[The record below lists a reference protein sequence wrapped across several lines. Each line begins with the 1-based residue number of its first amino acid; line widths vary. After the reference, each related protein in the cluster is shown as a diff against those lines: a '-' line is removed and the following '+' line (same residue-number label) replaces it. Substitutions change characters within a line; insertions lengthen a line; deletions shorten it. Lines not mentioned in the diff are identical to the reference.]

1 MHHSFFRFSRGTS
14 NRSHPAQGF
23 TLIELLL
30 VITIIGLLSSISLYA
45 LNSGRE
51 RAQNAR
57 TTAQTI
63 NVVTQL
69 RAIEAD
75 TGRFPL
81 VSGIFCLGG
90 NDCGATES
98 AVLNELLRSSPSG
111 NGNPMIEAI
120 SFNSGTGYRAWY
132 ARCSNVS
139 ECPNDDI
146 TEVIWFL
153 KGVTATCGANAT
165 KCVSENGNTAC
176 ILKLSG
182 RNSIIDSTAI
192 GYCEQDGNSSSY
204 E

>member
-1 MHHSFFRFSRGTS
+1 MCTHIGMKHTQGIQHR
-14 NRSHPAQGF
+14 GF

-30 VITIIGLLSSISLYA
+30 VVTIIGLLSSISIYA
-45 LNSGRE
+45 LNTGRE

-57 TTAQTI
+57 TTAQTAGVI
-63 NVVTQL
+63 TQL

-81 VSGIFCLGG
+81 TSGVFCLGG

-98 AVLNELLRSSPSG
+98 AVLNALLSNSPSH
-111 NGNPMIEAI
+111 NGNPMVEAI
-120 SFNSGTGYRAWY
+120 PFNSNTGYRAWY

-139 ECPNDDI
+139 QCPGDDI

-153 KGVTATCGANAT
+153 KGSTATCGANAT

-182 RNSIIDSTAI
+182 TNRIINSSAI
-192 GYCEQDGNSSSY
+192 GYCYQDGNSSSY

>member
-1 MHHSFFRFSRGTS
+1 MKH
-14 NRSHPAQGF
+14 AQDTPPRGF

-30 VITIIGLLSSISLYA
+30 VVAIIGILSSISMYA

-51 RAQNAR
+51 RAKNAR
-57 TTAQTI
+57 TTAQTA
-63 NVVTQL
+63 NAVTQL
-69 RAIEAD
+69 RAIEA
-75 TGRFPL
+75 GAGKFPL

-90 NDCGATES
+90 SDCGANES
-98 AVLNELLRSSPSG
+98 AVLNELLKGSPSG
-111 NGNPMIEAI
+111 NGNPMSEPIL
-120 SFNSGTGYRAWY
+120 FNSSTGYRAWY

-146 TEVIWFL
+146 AEVIWFL
-153 KGVTATCGANAT
+153 KGATATCGAGAT

-182 RNSIIDSTAI
+182 RNSIINSTAI
-192 GYCEQDGNSSSY
+192 GYCYHDGNSSSY